1 MKKESQKVNPVHVHA
16 KQLSDGH
23 YSIDLSINV
32 EKKHKCDFR
41 IEIHN
46 EMPSFAKPPATPNI
60 TLIDFLLYIARKDRK
75 KTARQTDMYALIHH
89 LQRFDSKGIPLCKVN
104 KEYILGFTE
113 YLKTARQQHP
123 RKEKN
128 ISDNT
133 QAHYYRRLNYVLNYA
148 VIDELIPANP
158 MNKILKEDK
167 PRPRKRERE
176 YLNIDEIKALAKT
189 EFYNTLLKQAF
200 LFSCF
205 CGLRHCDIV
214 ALCWKNFYKDKS
226 GKMCLKI
233 IQQKTKEYISLPLS
247 DEALKHLP
255 SRKDAA
261 DDARVFD
268 KLISLGRSNEIL
280 SRWAQDA
287 GINKHITFHVAR
299 HTYATL
305 LISLGADIYTVS
317 KLLGHTNIQ
326 TTQIYAKI
334 LDESKKKA
342 IDLIPNIT

>member
-1 MKKESQKVNPVHVHA
+1 MKKESKKVNPVCVTT
-16 KQLSDGH
+16 KRLSDGH
-23 YSIDLSINV
+23 YSINLSINV
-32 EKKHKCDFR
+32 EKKQKCNFH
-41 IEIHN
+41 IEVHN
-46 EMPSFAKPPATPNI
+46 DTAGFAKPPVNAEI
-60 TLIDFLLYIARKDRK
+60 TLVDFLRHIARKDRK
-75 KTARQTDMYALIHH
+75 KTARQADMHALIHH
-89 LQRFDSKGIPLCKVN
+89 LQRYDSKGILLSKVN
-104 KEYILGFTE
+104 KQYILGFTE

-123 RKEKN
+123 KKEKN

-158 MNKILKEDK
+158 MNKILREDK
-167 PRPRKRERE
+167 PHPRKRERE
-176 YLNIDEIKALAKT
+176 YLSIDEIKALAKT
-189 EFYNTLLKQAF
+189 DFYNTLLKQAF

-214 ALCWKNFYKDKS
+214 VLRWNNLYKDKT
-226 GKMCLKI
+226 GKVSLKI
-233 IQQKTKEYISLPLS
+233 VQQKTKEYISFPLS

-255 SRKDAA
+255 PRKGAA
-261 DDARVFD
+261 DDAKIFD

-334 LDESKKKA
+334 LDESKKRA